1 MKTEDT
7 EDGRQRAISSK
18 TEALIII
25 IILIILG
32 IFIEHHMCLQKATEA
47 LVSGDVSVRRSGDS
61 C

>member
-47 LVSGDVSVRRSGDS
+47 LASVF
-61 C
+61 